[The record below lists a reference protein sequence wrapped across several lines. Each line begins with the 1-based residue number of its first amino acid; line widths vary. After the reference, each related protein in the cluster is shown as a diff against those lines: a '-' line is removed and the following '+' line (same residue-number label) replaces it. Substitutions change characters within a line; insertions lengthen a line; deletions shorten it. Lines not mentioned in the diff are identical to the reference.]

1 MNPKPSLPQ
10 CLVLHDIEDDGVW
23 FDIVSGRWHSTHV
36 RGDVTLQVSILHRGA
51 YVTISSEPEPKIS
64 LTPLGRQVLQRRPLG
79 ELLERINS
87 RGGQS

>member
-10 CLVLHDIEDDGVW
+10 CLVLHDVADDGVW

-36 RGDVTLQVSILHRGA
+36 RNDVTVQVDILHRDGF
-51 YVTISSEPEPKIS
+51 VRIESVGTDSSIQ
-64 LTPLGRQVLQRRPLG
+64 LTAKGVEAVNRRPLA

-87 RGGQS
+87 R